1 MCLLVDEMRQRKR
14 KNFDELKR
22 ALLIKDEKGELIKSA
37 ALINGEKN
45 NFVNILIELKILI
58 NLPQLQKIIY
68 KIN

>member
-1 MCLLVDEMRQRKR
+1 MRQRKR

-37 ALINGEKN
+37 ALINSAKN